1 MFLVISLDFAANI
14 LLVAHYYLIY
24 ALILPGSY
32 QTEVKV
38 TGLYEVTRFLVHH
51 RWTCSRISLLSGNGY
66 FFIILLVNI
75 IFFELT
81 ALDSHVIFTDV
92 LYMKQSYVL

>member
-1 MFLVISLDFAANI
+1 MRLVISLDFAVDI
-14 LLVAHYYLIY
+14 LLVAHYLIY

-38 TGLYEVTRFLVHH
+38 TGLYKVTRFLVHH
-51 RWTCSRISLLSGNGY
+51 RWTCSRISLLSSNGY

-75 IFFELT
+75 IFFELS
-81 ALDSHVIFTDV
+81 ALDSHILFTDV